1 MIRSRYAITDF
12 PDGTHLI
19 KFDMHD
25 EQHTA
30 PNAITWL
37 YESMSEFADIA
48 MIASNISEN
57 RGKSPML
64 TMPYIPNARMDR
76 TENGEVFT
84 LKYFCQMLNAMN
96 FSEVNVFDPHSD
108 VSVALLNHVC
118 VMRPQLKQVI
128 YKAIYQFKPDMLYF
142 PDVGAL
148 KRYADFVPKDTTVLY
163 GNKLRDWNTGTILG
177 LDVVGDVK
185 PGARILMIDD
195 ICSYGGTMYYSAKK
209 LKELGAG
216 DTAMYVSHC
225 ENSILDQ
232 ERGKIFSEPG
242 LISKV
247 YTTNSIFTGHDDRIE
262 IIYEF

>member
-25 EQHTA
+25 EQHIA

-76 TENGEVFT
+76 TKNGEVFT

-185 PGARILMIDD
+185 PDARILMIDD

-225 ENSILDQ
+225 ENSILDP
-232 ERGKIFSEPG
+232 ERGKIFSEHG
-242 LISKV
+242 LIS
-247 YTTNSIFTGHDDRIE
+247 
-262 IIYEF
+262 